1 MKKPYPSVFELLN
14 NLTLNYM
21 LYDYAALF
29 SLQIEQVFRILHIKI
44 VDIQQV
50 SIVSNILC

>member
-21 LYDYAALF
+21 LYDYAAHF
-29 SLQIEQVFRILHIKI
+29 FFTEQVFRILHIKI
-44 VDIQQV
+44 VDSQ
-50 SIVSNILC
+50 